1 MIKKLLMVPLIAVAF
16 FTLTGFD
23 MKDTPEWESDEYG
36 GDIEGISATDEAIY
50 IVGRTTE
57 TVQAINPTDGS
68 IIWESPN
75 YGGAIEAISATS
87 EAIYIGGRTTETV
100 QAINPTDG
108 SIIWESPNYGGT
120 IDAISATSEAIYIGG
135 STTQTVQAINPTD
148 GSIVWES
155 PDYGGSIN
163 AISATDDAMYVGGTT
178 NTLQAYEMIDPPT
191 FIETVF
197 GVLSG
202 IIIGGIS
209 VLTALFANSAI
220 LSIFYTQATETVS
233 GSLTMVG
240 AITLLT
246 VGFTLTL
253 FGFRF
258 VLNMIKKGG

>member
-16 FTLTGFD
+16 FTLMGFD

-68 IIWESPN
+68 IIWESPGFGITI
-75 YGGAIEAISATS
+75 YSISATE
-87 EAIYIGGRTTETV
+87 EAIYIGGNTA
-100 QAINPTDG
+100 QKL
-108 SIIWESPNYGGT
+108 
-120 IDAISATSEAIYIGG
+120 
-135 STTQTVQAINPTD
+135 QAINPTD

-209 VLTALFANSAI
+209 VFTALFSGI
-220 LSIFYTQATETVS
+220 VSIFYTQATETVS

-240 AITLLT
+240 VISLLT